1 MPGPATDRR
10 RLMTLAA
17 PAPPLPESDKRRYV
31 RDMFTAIAPRY
42 DFLNHFLS
50 LGVDRSWRRW
60 AVDALGW
67 EARPD
72 GRYLDGCAGTLDL
85 AAELAG
91 RPGFG
96 GLVVGADFSVA
107 MLRLGCGKGL
117 GGRIQAAAADHL
129 ELPFRDGAFDGA
141 TVGFGVRN
149 FADLGAGLAE
159 LHRVLRPGARVVIL
173 EFTLPPARA
182 VRALYLLYFRWVL
195 PLVGRMISGHPTAYS
210 YLPASVG
217 AFPAPAD
224 LLARLS
230 GAGFHECSHRLL
242 TGGIAAIHWGTR

>member
-1 MPGPATDRR
+1 
-10 RLMTLAA
+10 MTLAP

-31 RDMFTAIAPRY
+31 REMFTAIAPRY

-50 LGVDRSWRRW
+50 LGVDRSWRRR
-60 AVDALGW
+60 AVNALGW
-67 EARPD
+67 EARPG

-85 AAELAG
+85 AAELAR

-107 MLRLGCGKGL
+107 MLRLGRGKVVA
-117 GGRIQAAAADHL
+117 GRVAAAAADSL
-129 ELPFRDGAFDGA
+129 GLPFRDAAFDGA

-149 FADLGAGLAE
+149 FADLDQGLAE
-159 LHRVLRPGARVVIL
+159 LHRVLRPGARAVIL
-173 EFTLPPARA
+173 EFTLPPSRAARFF
-182 VRALYLLYFRWVL
+182 YLLYFRRVL

-210 YLPASVG
+210 YLPASVN
-217 AFPAPAD
+217 AFPAPTD

-230 GAGFHECSHRLL
+230 RAGFHDCSHRLL